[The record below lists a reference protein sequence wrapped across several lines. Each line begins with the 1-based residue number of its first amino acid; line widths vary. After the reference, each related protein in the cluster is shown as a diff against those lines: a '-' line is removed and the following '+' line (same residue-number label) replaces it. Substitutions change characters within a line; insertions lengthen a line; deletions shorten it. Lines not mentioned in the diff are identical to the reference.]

1 MGQQQSNNS
10 LNAPTAKA
18 RWTAAH
24 RALITCRY
32 ALAYEVKLL
41 EVWTKIR

>member
-1 MGQQQSNNS
+1 MGQQRSNNS

-41 EVWTKIR
+41 EVRTKIR